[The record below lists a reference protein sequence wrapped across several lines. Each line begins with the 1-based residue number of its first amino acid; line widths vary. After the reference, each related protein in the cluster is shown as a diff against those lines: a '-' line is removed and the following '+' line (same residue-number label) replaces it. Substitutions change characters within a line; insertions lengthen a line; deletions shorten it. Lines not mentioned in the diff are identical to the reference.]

1 MQIVPKHNLNKTP
14 NVVDNGSIVCAKNIC
29 LDTTGSYIKNED
41 YFIMSNVTS
50 CCNSNLKI
58 VGIIPADNE
67 LVIFKYDESDK
78 SSHIYRSDNNGEY
91 EVNTKWNWSG
101 GKITGGYN
109 YNYKGQLVIVVAEY
123 GVNGKKIPLKSWI
136 LQDRDNATEDDGYVD
151 YDTSPS
157 IPTYDIGYDVDKL

>member
-1 MQIVPKHNLNKTP
+1 MQIVPKLNLNKTP

-41 YFIMSNVTS
+41 YFIMSNITS

-78 SSHIYRSDNNGEY
+78 SGHIYRSDNTGEY
-91 EVNTKWNWSG
+91 EV
-101 GKITGGYN
+101 
-109 YNYKGQLVIVVAEY
+109 
-123 GVNGKKIPLKSWI
+123 KSEVTFPFASTVSSLI
-136 LQDRDNATEDDGYVD
+136 Y
-151 YDTSPS
+151 SHS
-157 IPTYDIGYDVDKL
+157 